1 MKVLIVDDNKIARS
15 TLVQLAGQLNYITL
29 CGDYDNALSAYN
41 HLQQE
46 PVDLLLLDIE
56 MPGITGIELT
66 RNLGKNAPLIVF
78 ITSKKEYA
86 VEAYDLNVVDY
97 IVKPILPS
105 RFLQAMER
113 AKEVLETKND
123 QLRIDRDD
131 ILFIRD
137 ANLVRRINK
146 ADILFIEAMGDYVK
160 IHTPKKYF
168 AVHSTLKKM
177 EDRLSTPGF
186 IKVHRSYI
194 VAVDKIDQL
203 KDGTII
209 IGDKS
214 IPVSDAYRALLN
226 NRLNII

>member
-15 TLVQLAGQLNYITL
+15 TLVQLASQLSYITIAGE
-29 CGDYDNALSAYN
+29 CENALSAYN
-41 HLQQE
+41 HLQKE

-66 RNLGKNAPLIVF
+66 RNMGKNAPLVIF

-86 VEAYDLNVVDY
+86 VEAFDLNVVDY
-97 IVKPILPS
+97 IVKPILPA

-113 AKEVLETKND
+113 AKEILDTKND
-123 QLRIDRDD
+123 QLQIDQDD

-137 ANLVRRINK
+137 TNIIRRINK

-160 IHTPKKYF
+160 LYTTQKYY
-168 AVHSTLKKM
+168 AVHSTLKKI
-177 EDRLSTPGF
+177 EDRLCSPAF

-214 IPVSDAYRALLN
+214 IPVSDAYRANLN
-226 NRLNII
+226 ARLNII

>member
-97 IVKPILPS
+97 IVKPILPA

>member
-97 IVKPILPS
+97 IVKPILPA

-160 IHTPKKYF
+160 IHTPQKYF